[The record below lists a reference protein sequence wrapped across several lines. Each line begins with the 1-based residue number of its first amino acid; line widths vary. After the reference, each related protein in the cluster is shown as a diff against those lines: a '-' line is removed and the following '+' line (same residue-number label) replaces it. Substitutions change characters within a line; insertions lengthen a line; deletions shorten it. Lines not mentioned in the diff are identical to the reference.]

1 MLLKLSD
8 STVSLWTELS
18 EVFFVFC
25 FFFSD
30 GFLNSFNPEWAKQA
44 DSNAEPCK

>member
-8 STVSLWTELS
+8 STVSLWTELR
-18 EVFFVFC
+18 EVGSFFG

-30 GFLNSFNPEWAKQA
+30 RFLNSFNPEWAKQA
-44 DSNAEPCK
+44 GGNAGPRR